1 MGKKFLKEN
10 YNRILEY
17 AFIFTLLVF
26 ILIFYFSDKTTLFKK
41 DLPVVKFTSITIV
54 EIPRTIQKT
63 KKRPRPL
70 KPSIPVASDEID
82 IIDEV
87 ELEEAAAAIN
97 EAGLGDNK
105 VGESFSEATQI
116 LETIPK
122 DTENKINGYIT
133 LHLQI
138 GKNGKVKSCRIKE
151 SSLSDSSYASVVIS
165 AVMKSLWKPAVK
177 NGKPVE
183 SWVTKT
189 YSFDN

>member
-10 YNRILEY
+10 YSRILEY

-138 GKNGKVKSCRIKE
+138 GKNGRVKSCRIKE

>member
-10 YNRILEY
+10 YSRILEY